1 MATNATTLSAAL
13 NIYNNTFGVASATGV
28 TAPNFTT
35 GAGVTLA
42 LCESEM
48 MVVTAV
54 NGTFISVLRGQYG
67 TAASSH
73 AASAPILFGLVSD
86 FPNFTAAANPTTY
99 RDFSAPVAG
108 ANTNTITGRWFHLTG
123 TVIMKTLTVPAGF
136 VGGEVNIVFDGSA
149 AGLTW
154 DATGNINVA
163 GTAGTAGTMV
173 TFTYDPSISK
183 WIPSR
188 IL

>member
-1 MATNATTLSAAL
+1 MALNATTVSAAI
-13 NIYNNTFGVASATGV
+13 NSSNNTFGVASATGV

-35 GAGVTLA
+35 GTGVTYA

-48 MVVTAV
+48 MIVTGV
-54 NGTFISVLRGQYG
+54 TGTFISVIRGQLG

-73 AASAPILFGLVSD
+73 AASAPILFGLAAD
-86 FPNFTAAANPTTY
+86 FPTFTAPGASTRF

-108 ANTNTITGRWFHLTG
+108 ANTNVATGTYFHLTG
-123 TVIMKTLTVPAGF
+123 TVIMKTLTPIAGF